1 MKQPV
6 RGKRDLVTNSGPAEA
21 PPEEVAFVVIA
32 YNEASGVKQCLRSIA
47 AQEGLFNF
55 EIVVVDD
62 CSNDATPSVLAQL
75 GEEIPKL
82 RVVRQP
88 ANLGRG
94 AARAAGVRAARGEF
108 IAMVDADIVLPPD
121 WLLRCLAGIAGS
133 EVVSGIAV
141 PGGDVGYLAR
151 RFGLEPK
158 VVPSTTPT
166 TGNNALF
173 RRVVFSRVA
182 YEEDLR
188 EGEDVALDHQMD
200 AAGVVREV
208 IPGLRVEHR
217 ENKTFSR
224 ELRWLFE
231 SGLGASRELE
241 RYRRVRGPD
250 VAFGVMLLSCAVSC
264 FASRRQA
271 GRLLAPLVCLTV
283 IAVAHV
289 ATRFQSRRA
298 PLRYLGAVAAD
309 SALLC
314 SYFAG
319 RLVGHIRLRF
329 DDARSE
335 QQQH

>member
-6 RGKRDLVTNSGPAEA
+6 PGERNLIANSDRAEVS
-21 PPEEVAFVVIA
+21 PEEVTFVVIA
-32 YNEASGVKQCLRSIA
+32 YNEAFGIEQCLRSIA
-47 AQEGLFNF
+47 AQEGLFNY

-62 CSNDATPSVLAQL
+62 GSNDATPSVLAQL

-94 AARAAGVRAARGEF
+94 AARATGVRTARGEF

-121 WLLRCLAGIAGS
+121 WLLRCLAGIAGRD
-133 EVVSGIAV
+133 VVSGTAV

-200 AAGVVREV
+200 AAGVVRGV

-250 VAFGVMLLSCAVSC
+250 VAFGVMLLSCAASC
-264 FASRRQA
+264 FASRRRT
-271 GRLLAPLVCLTV
+271 GRLLAPFVCLAV
-283 IAVAHV
+283 IAIAHV
-289 ATRFQSRRA
+289 ATRFQSRGA
-298 PLRYLGAVAAD
+298 PLRYLGAVMAD
-309 SALLC
+309 SALLGF
-314 SYFAG
+314 YFAG
-319 RLVGHIRLRF
+319 RLVGHVWLRF
-329 DDARSE
+329 DAGAK
-335 QQQH
+335 

>member
-6 RGKRDLVTNSGPAEA
+6 RGKSNLVANSGVAVA
-21 PPEEVAFVVIA
+21 SREEVTFVVIA
-32 YNEASGVKQCLRSIA
+32 YNEAAGIEQCLTSIA
-47 AQEGLFNF
+47 AQEGLSNY

-75 GEEIPKL
+75 GEELPQL

-88 ANLGRG
+88 TNLGRG
-94 AARAAGVRAARGEF
+94 AARAAGVRAAHGEF
-108 IAMVDADIVLPPD
+108 IAMVDADIVLPAD

-133 EVVSGIAV
+133 EVVSGTAV

-158 VVPSTTPT
+158 LVPSTTPT

-173 RRVVFSRVA
+173 RRVVFDRVA

-200 AAGVVREV
+200 AAGVVREI

-217 ENKTFSR
+217 EVKTFSR

-241 RYRRVRGPD
+241 HYRKVRGPD

-271 GRLLAPLVCLTV
+271 GRLLAPLACLTL
-283 IAVAHV
+283 IAIAHV
-289 ATRFQSRRA
+289 ATRFQSRSA
-298 PLRYLGAVAAD
+298 PQGFLGAVAAD
-309 SALLC
+309 LALLS
-314 SYFAG
+314 SYFTG

-329 DDARSE
+329 DDGAN
-335 QQQH
+335 

>member
-1 MKQPV
+1 
-6 RGKRDLVTNSGPAEA
+6 
-21 PPEEVAFVVIA
+21 
-32 YNEASGVKQCLRSIA
+32 
-47 AQEGLFNF
+47 
-55 EIVVVDD
+55 
-62 CSNDATPSVLAQL
+62 
-75 GEEIPKL
+75 
-82 RVVRQP
+82 
-88 ANLGRG
+88 
-94 AARAAGVRAARGEF
+94 
-108 IAMVDADIVLPPD
+108 
-121 WLLRCLAGIAGS
+121 
-133 EVVSGIAV
+133 
-141 PGGDVGYLAR
+141 
-151 RFGLEPK
+151 
-158 VVPSTTPT
+158 
-166 TGNNALF
+166 
-173 RRVVFSRVA
+173 
-182 YEEDLR
+182 
-188 EGEDVALDHQMD
+188 MD

-335 QQQH
+335 QQRH